1 MTNAEIFANRLSR
14 QLPHVKRGTLRIWGE
29 WFGRPYDNIHTII
42 AAVARGDTL
51 ILSFD
56 QGETLT
62 IESPGKATFDQY
74 TFRINV
80 ASRVHWEWFYYG
92 RERLPEN
99 LQYLDYVLGPEG
111 STLNTNWRFRR
122 PPNQPPAGP
131 AAELV

>member
-1 MTNAEIFANRLSR
+1 MTDAEILANCLSR
-14 QLPHVKRGTLRIWGE
+14 QLPRVKRGALRIWGE

-62 IESPGKATFDQY
+62 IENPGKAAFDQN
-74 TFRINV
+74 TCQIGV
-80 ASRVHWEWFYYG
+80 ASRVRWEWFYYG

-99 LQYLDYVLGPEG
+99 LQYLDYMLGPEG
-111 STLNTNWRFRR
+111 
-122 PPNQPPAGP
+122 
-131 AAELV
+131 

>member
-1 MTNAEIFANRLSR
+1 MTDAEILANCLSR
-14 QLPHVKRGTLRIWGE
+14 QLPRVKRGALRIWGE

-62 IESPGKATFDQY
+62 IENPGKAAFDQN
-74 TFRINV
+74 TFQIGV
-80 ASRVHWEWFYYG
+80 ASRVRWEWFYYG

-99 LQYLDYVLGPEG
+99 LQYLDYMLGPEG
-111 STLNTNWRFRR
+111 
-122 PPNQPPAGP
+122 
-131 AAELV
+131 